1 MRTAFR
7 IAFVGLL
14 AAVAAQPVAAQDE
27 LIGFDQVYQ
36 LFSGKQPRA
45 AVQMMGVVSAGFRQ
59 ELGRCH
65 DEAIGGRMMQTEPKI
80 DALGVKLAA
89 GGVTSA
95 DVLEKEFAEYDHLL
109 AEHHQQLAAE
119 GWAKPRFNKMETVAR
134 DLAHAAHYLVR
145 AGHWTKQPLTGEAQK
160 AVDDA
165 LAVAKRLAA
174 DPGSPPPE
182 TQAVIDALGR
192 MVKRPTR

>member
-1 MRTAFR
+1 
-7 IAFVGLL
+7 
-14 AAVAAQPVAAQDE
+14 
-27 LIGFDQVYQ
+27 
-36 LFSGKQPRA
+36 
-45 AVQMMGVVSAGFRQ
+45 VQMMGLVSAGFRQ

-80 DALGVKLAA
+80 DALGVKLAS

-95 DVLEKEFAEYDHLL
+95 DVLEKEFAEFDHLL

-134 DLAHAAHYLVR
+134 DLGHAAQYLARVGR
-145 AGHWTKQPLTGEAQK
+145 WTKQPLTGEALK

-174 DPGSPPPE
+174 DPASPPPE
-182 TQAVIDALGR
+182 TQTVIDALGR
-192 MVKRPTR
+192 MVRRPAR